1 MAKIAII
8 EDDALLAEM
17 YTQKFKK
24 DGYQVVRAGD
34 GEQGLRLIKQERPNL
49 ILLDIMMP
57 KVNGLQVLQT
67 LKADPDKQIKNT
79 PVILLTNLAR
89 GMHDVNRG
97 LELGA
102 VAYLIKSQVK
112 PADVVAKVK
121 EVLAAT
127 AKNQIPQPKAKV

>member
-24 DGYQVVRAGD
+24 DGYEVARAKD
-34 GEQGLRLIKQERPNL
+34 GEEGLKLIKQEKPNL

-57 KVNGLQVLQT
+57 KMNGLQVLQAV
-67 LKADPDKQIKNT
+67 KADPDEQIKNI

-89 GMHDVNRG
+89 GMQDVNKG

-121 EVLAAT
+121 EILAGYAREEV
-127 AKNQIPQPKAKV
+127 PKVKES

>member
-8 EDDALLAEM
+8 EDDALLSEM
-17 YTQKFKK
+17 YSQKFKK
-24 DGYQVVRAGD
+24 DGYQVVRASD
-34 GEQGLRLIKQERPNL
+34 GEQGLKLIKQERPNL

-57 KVNGLQVLQT
+57 KMNGLQVLQAI
-67 LKADPDKQIKNT
+67 KADPDNQIKNT
-79 PVILLTNLAR
+79 PIILLTNLGR
-89 GMHDVNRG
+89 SMQDVNRG

-121 EVLAAT
+121 EVLAASG
-127 AKNQIPQPKAKV
+127 QDQLLEPKA